1 MSDTELLI
9 KEIEALP
16 AHYVAKILNFI
27 EFLKNDASPQK
38 AFPGFPPA
46 YSPEEAL
53 RISAERSAARSANP
67 VLNTIEKYKGCL
79 KGSLNF
85 GRDGMTIQRELR
97 NEWE

>member
-16 AHYVAKILNFI
+16 TGYAARVLDFI
-27 EFLKNDASPQK
+27 ESLKKTAP
-38 AFPGFPPA
+38 ARTVAPGLPPA

-53 RISAERSAARSANP
+53 CVSAGRSAARRANP
-67 VLNTIEKYKGCL
+67 ALNTLEKYKGCL
-79 KGSLNF
+79 KGSPNF
-85 GRDGMTIQRELR
+85 GGDGMAIQRELR